1 MNDIVV
7 EPVPVAEKPVFAR
20 YFQAYLREH
29 AAFTGKTPVD
39 GVFPYP
45 WFDLYWQEPDQ
56 RWAFWMRQ
64 VDDVIAI
71 ALVRADG
78 TDGRHEMAE
87 FFVVDRYRGQGL
99 GDRFAKDVI
108 RRFKGP

>member
-71 ALVRADG
+71 ALSGMVCMACALNERV
-78 TDGRHEMAE
+78 TDSRSVLSSC
-87 FFVVDRYRGQGL
+87 FSTTKFLRS
-99 GDRFAKDVI
+99 
-108 RRFKGP
+108 